1 MEEKKIGEN
10 QNRHKPVYFKTN
22 NTFLECFLSKTNY
35 VFYLKLTV
43 NRLTNTS
50 IYIFEKHLWMNRI
63 YEASTDKYFE
73 KWLLWYLFQIFLK
86 QYL

>member
-1 MEEKKIGEN
+1 M
-10 QNRHKPVYFKTN
+10 
-22 NTFLECFLSKTNY
+22 FLSKTNY

-50 IYIFEKHLWMNRI
+50 MYIFEKHLWMNQI